1 MFPSW
6 CTCSV
11 EGKVSGQP
19 NTCCNSDRD
28 VTETAD
34 SLLLHELQS
43 SRLAETRETRDDS
56 PSLKLGHG
64 KQVYAM
70 RTIGTELRVARLLYE
85 SETTVDLV
93 TVSNILDCES
103 GCTIKRASDTG
114 TGRLSVVCKERRGV
128 VQQDTRQL
136 AGCDSSCKPS
146 VKKKGEAFD
155 TPCDC

>member
-34 SLLLHELQS
+34 GLLLHELQS
-43 SRLAETRETRDDS
+43 SRLAETCETRDHS
-56 PSLKLGHG
+56 PSLKLGCG

-70 RTIGTELRVARLLYE
+70 RTVGTELRVVRLLYE
-85 SETTVDLV
+85 SETTVELV

-103 GCTIKRASDTG
+103 GCTIKRARALEDFWCASCAKKDAELCSRT
-114 TGRLSVVCKERRGV
+114 RVS
-128 VQQDTRQL
+128 QQ
-136 AGCDSSCKPS
+136 GCDSCCKPS
-146 VKKKGEAFD
+146 EASSTF
-155 TPCDC
+155 T